1 MPLHPQVEAL
11 LTQMAEQ
18 GMPSPES
25 MTVDQNRALIGELA
39 DLAGEPEEL
48 ARVTDTTAPGPGG
61 DIPIRVYVP
70 HGPGEEQAPLPTLVY
85 YHGGG
90 WVIGDID
97 SHDAV
102 CRALANRSGA
112 VVASVHYR
120 LAPEHRFPA
129 AVDDAYAA
137 AVWAA
142 EKIGDFGGDGSRL
155 AVGGDSA
162 GGNLAAVVA
171 QLART
176 RGGPDLRFQLLV
188 YPAVDRHD
196 DSPSM
201 RENALGPLLSRGWME
216 WFYGWYQAGPDDG
229 LDPRMS
235 PARTED
241 LSGLPPAMVITA
253 EFDPLR
259 DQGAAYAGRLTEAGV
274 ATEHV
279 PCDGMIHGFFQMV
292 GALDPARETLDR
304 AAAAVRTALA

>member
-25 MTVDQNRALIGELA
+25 MTVAQNRAMIGELA
-39 DLAGEPEEL
+39 DLAGEPEQVD
-48 ARVTDTTAPGPGG
+48 RVTDTTAPGPDG
-61 DIPIRVYVP
+61 DIPIRVYAP
-70 HGPGEEQAPLPTLVY
+70 QAQGPLPVLVY

-102 CRALANRSGA
+102 CRALAARAG
-112 VVASVHYR
+112 VIVASVGYR

-137 AVWAA
+137 AAWAA
-142 EKIGDFGGDGSRL
+142 EKIGDFGGDGTRL

-171 QLART
+171 QQART
-176 RGGPDLRFQLLV
+176 RGGPAIRFQLLV

-274 ATEHV
+274 MAEHV
-279 PCDGMIHGFFQMV
+279 PCDGMIHGFFQMA
-292 GALDPARETLDR
+292 GTLDPARETLDR
-304 AAAAVRTALA
+304 AAAAVRAALA